1 METAYYS
8 ENELPYGRL
17 SNHSRTPFKM
27 DDGVR
32 YETVTN
38 FIYSNACNGDAYAF
52 LKTYDAQ
59 ETPRVFRNIL
69 DNEIRSTIRNA
80 CKIACEHKLYQ
91 TPDLLHDLRMTGNAQ
106 LTYPLDD
113 ILAPHIVEC
122 VTSIRKTVDER
133 HDIIAEQRIFDAYL
147 AEKILTQKILSGE
160 SNLIEFMDVPAYQ
173 IVDEH
178 APEMRDMYN
187 VAEVMAMYRSRR
199 PEMEMVRIE
208 ANGMDGTLSLLLR
221 AKYADAFNTQRTKLL
236 ERAVFN
242 TYIEKAS
249 KESGISK
256 LQGVQSLF
264 KLSPEMRTVLFQKAM
279 DVYAKRPDAFDIQV
293 PAEIRPDEL
302 EREKKMIQPR
312 EEEEP
317 SNSSTKEIPPGLY
330 GMGDLFYVD
339 AMAYPSIAHYVIAK
353 LFEQYV
359 VFDHNIIA
367 AHEMLF
373 SPIED
378 RWKTVEE
385 LDAMRVI
392 QDAIRERIIQ
402 LNQIGNEKKFESDEL
417 QNLLKSTASDRLFFV
432 DYSDRVLGYDDCS
445 GYENIQGN
453 ELMAI
458 RKRIQKIGKRPPTS
472 SMSKE
477 MSDYMLTKAGDLVE
491 TAEHVAEYIQA
502 KFGKKVECPLS
513 GAAITSVLYYL
524 FGCGRMMT
532 LGPVDT
538 LVYTSSSNPLL
549 ALPEKLGLAAR
560 TQLHKYMC
568 ALYTT
573 AKDIPTGMLADAMKK
588 TYEQT
593 VRMRKNMDRIL
604 AHYGEQ
610 DKLDRIRDNVSVPFA
625 ILPVKPSVENSDLLN
640 YGVHACVRILSFLR
654 QVSAPFSEFY
664 IVEDT
669 DITCIAN
676 LLDTNISSRANE
688 EVESDFIRLFALFSI
703 TITNDQ
709 ARKMIGMILNTPD
722 ISAKLVFYSRITI
735 YPIYMRKGRGRMV
748 RVRDAVERVFEDS
761 DDEEAVEEPE
771 EEPMVEEREEDVEL
785 VEEEPMEQEEE
796 DVVDDVPFGE
806 EMEEREDESQ

>member
-1 METAYYS
+1 
-8 ENELPYGRL
+8 
-17 SNHSRTPFKM
+17 M
-27 DDGVR
+27 DDGVL

-38 FIYSNACNGDAYAF
+38 FIYSNVCHGDAYAF

-69 DNEIRSTIRNA
+69 DNEIKSIIRNA

-91 TPDLLHDLRMTGNAQ
+91 NPDLLHDLRMTGNAE
-106 LTYPLDD
+106 LTYPLNDM
-113 ILAPHIVEC
+113 LAPHIAEC
-122 VTSIRKTVDER
+122 VMNIRKTVDER
-133 HDIIAEQRIFDAYL
+133 HDIIAEHRIFDAYI

-160 SNLIEFMDVPAYQ
+160 SNLVEFMDIPAYQ
-173 IVDEH
+173 IVDEYGS
-178 APEMRDMYN
+178 EMRDMYN
-187 VAEVMAMYRSRR
+187 VVEVMAMYRSRT

-208 ANGMDGTLSLLLR
+208 ANGMDGTLALLLR
-221 AKYADAFNTQRTKLL
+221 AKYADAFNAQRAKLL

-249 KESGISK
+249 KESGVSK

-264 KLSPEMRTVLFQKAM
+264 KLSSEMRTVLFQKAM
-279 DVYAKRPDAFDIQV
+279 DVYAKRPNEFDLQI

-302 EREKKMIQPR
+302 EREKRMIQMK
-312 EEEEP
+312 EEDQP
-317 SNSSTKEIPPGLY
+317 SNNARQEIPRGLY
-330 GMGDLFYVD
+330 EMGEPFYVD

-359 VFDHNIIA
+359 VFDHNIVA
-367 AHEMLF
+367 AHEMLWTG
-373 SPIED
+373 D

-385 LDAMRVI
+385 LSAMSVV
-392 QDAIRERIIQ
+392 QESIRGRIIQ
-402 LNQIGNEKKFESDEL
+402 FNRIGNEKKFESDEL
-417 QNLLKSTASDRLFFV
+417 QTLLKSTASDRLFFV
-432 DYSDRVLGYDDCS
+432 DYSDRVLGYDDCT
-445 GYENIQGN
+445 GYENMQGN
-453 ELMAI
+453 ELMTI
-458 RKRIQKIGKRPPTS
+458 RKRIQKIGRRPPTS

-491 TAEHVAEYIQA
+491 VTEHIAEYIQA

-549 ALPEKLGLAAR
+549 ALPEKLGVAAR

-573 AKDIPTGMLADAMKK
+573 AKDIPTNMLADAMKK

-593 VRMRKNMDRIL
+593 IRMRKNMDRIL

-625 ILPVKPSVENSDLLN
+625 VLPVKPTVENCDLLN
-640 YGVHACVRILSFLR
+640 YGAHACVRIMSFLR
-654 QVSAPFSEFY
+654 QVSAPFVESY
-664 IVEDT
+664 VVEDA
-669 DITCIAN
+669 DIACIAN
-676 LLDTNISSRANE
+676 LLDAEISSHSNE
-688 EVESDFIRLFALFSI
+688 EVESDFIRLFSLFSI
-703 TITNDQ
+703 VITNDQ

-722 ISAKLVFYSRITI
+722 ISTKLVFYSRITI

-761 DDEEAVEEPE
+761 EDDVVEEPIEE
-771 EEPMVEEREEDVEL
+771 EEPVEEREEDIEL
-785 VEEEPMEQEEE
+785 VEEPTQQEEEE